1 MKMIT
6 SIINII
12 GLFAVLFTSSCKEE
26 QSFVSTEPTN
36 PERTLIVYLSRTSN
50 TKVIAEIIQQNV
62 GGTLVA
68 LELETPYPED
78 YRTTVNQVANEN
90 ATGFLPALKT
100 VVDSMQNY
108 DIVFIGF
115 PTWGMQLPPPI
126 KSFLHQ
132 YDLSGKKVI
141 PFNTNGGYGIG
152 SSFQTVKDLC
162 PNSEILDGFTIRGGS
177 ETNGIM
183 LAITGNRRTEAETEV
198 RNWLSRIAVIQ
209 KSE

>member
-1 MKMIT
+1 MIT